1 MSLFRCNKCHEV
13 MEELNSLRQDNELI
27 REEMKEL
34 LDRIGLRRKTVT
46 EVLIDNL
53 YEENPVWKHF
63 KVKDKSKSGG

>member
-1 MSLFRCNKCHEV
+1 MVGS
-13 MEELNSLRQDNELI
+13 
-27 REEMKEL
+27 
-34 LDRIGLRRKTVT
+34 GLRRKTVT